1 MDNFETFR
9 LAHSMRFIRSIIL
22 ASIVLHV
29 FFSLI
34 GQFTGTYPGTEIN
47 ILRFGMILFSLS
59 MYAVT
64 FTKLFQEYTNY
75 FLALLIFVNSMGF
88 LALGV
93 LAGGIDAVNQTS
105 LMQRAMIMLMINY
118 ILPMGFKSASVN
130 GILISIPFM
139 LVALISG
146 NIEHILTTFMML
158 SILNL
163 LMSINSHSNEEM
175 MKKLW
180 TYNRENKIHEV
191 YENG

>member
-1 MDNFETFR
+1 MDNFKTFR

-47 ILRFGMILFSLS
+47 ILRFGMIFFSLS
-59 MYAVT
+59 MYAIT
-64 FTKLFQEYTNY
+64 FTKLFQQYTDFY
-75 FLALLIFVNSMGF
+75 LAVLIFVNSIGF
-88 LALGV
+88 LTLGV

-105 LMQRAMIMLMINY
+105 LIQRALIMLMINN
-118 ILPMGFKSASVN
+118 ILPMSFKSATIN
-130 GILISIPFM
+130 GIIISIPFM
-139 LVALISG
+139 FVSILSA
-146 NIEHILTTFMML
+146 NIEHILITFMML

-163 LMSINSHSNEEM
+163 LMSINSYSNEEM

-180 TYNRENKIHEV
+180 V
-191 YENG
+191 YSTEKR